1 MNRLTGFFGSRPWIV
16 ALALAVAVV
25 AWMAT
30 GDRTDGTAAAVKPEH
45 ADRPLQQVQVRLQQA
60 EPVERQ
66 ITLYGRTAPARSV
79 ELKAETRGRV
89 TAIGAARG
97 EQVETGEVLLRLD
110 ERDRRARLAEAEATV
125 HQREIEYEAQ
135 KPLLDQGYITEGQL
149 AAGAANLEQAR
160 AELRRAELDL
170 QYMTVRAPFDGAV
183 QERYVEIGDYLDVG
197 DPVARFVDDLTLI
210 VTAAVS
216 EQDIA
221 AVRGQTTAAAEL
233 ITGQR
238 VQGRIRYLAP
248 VAQEATRTFTIEL
261 ELDNSDGRLPAGVTA
276 ELDVGAGT
284 VLAHR
289 MSPAVLTLND
299 EGVLGVKVVD
309 QADRVEFHPA
319 TIVKSTSDG
328 VWIAG
333 LPERAAIITVGQG
346 FVRSGER
353 VAAIS
358 DQSDDGIRTA
368 ESVGAESEPE

>member
-1 MNRLTGFFGSRPWIV
+1 
-16 ALALAVAVV
+16 
-25 AWMAT
+25 
-30 GDRTDGTAAAVKPEH
+30 
-45 ADRPLQQVQVRLQQA
+45 VQVRLQQA

-79 ELKAETRGRV
+79 ELKAETRGSV

-97 EQVETGEVLLRLD
+97 EQVATGEVLLRLD
-110 ERDRRARLAEAEATV
+110 ERDRRARLAEAEAIV
-125 HQREIEYEAQ
+125 YQREIEYKAQ
-135 KPLLDQGYITEGQL
+135 QPLLEQGYITEGQL

-170 QYMTVRAPFDGAV
+170 QYMTVRAPFDGAI

-197 DPVARFVDDLTLI
+197 DPVARFVDDRTLI

-216 EQDIA
+216 EQDVA
-221 AVRGQTTAAAEL
+221 AVRGQTTAEAEL

-238 VQGRIRYLAP
+238 VRGRIRYLAP

-261 ELDNSDGRLPAGVTA
+261 ELDNSDGSLPAGVTA

-299 EGVLGVKVVD
+299 EGILGVKVVD
-309 QADRVEFHPA
+309 EADRVVFHPA
-319 TIVKSTSDG
+319 KIVKSTNDG

-353 VAAIS
+353 VAAVS

-368 ESVGAESEPE
+368 ESVGTESEPE